1 MKTLLLKP
9 FERYSEK
16 QLLLI
21 GFLAF
26 AVGIVLAKLFNTHFD
41 GVLDTHFSDNVSW
54 AQSAFNNSVNVIVLT
69 LMLFLA
75 GKIINRKT
83 RLVDLLAAVLIARIP
98 FYPLVFCNIGNKAF
112 SSGDQILKSMQYQT
126 SIPASTIVL
135 LVVIVVITLALLVW
149 SISLLYNG
157 YKVAVN
163 GKGAKAVVLFIV
175 AVFIAEIVS
184 KLVIFLGTNTIK

>member
-75 GKIINRKT
+75 GKIINR
-83 RLVDLLAAVLIARIP
+83 
-98 FYPLVFCNIGNKAF
+98 
-112 SSGDQILKSMQYQT
+112 
-126 SIPASTIVL
+126 
-135 LVVIVVITLALLVW
+135 
-149 SISLLYNG
+149 
-157 YKVAVN
+157 
-163 GKGAKAVVLFIV
+163 
-175 AVFIAEIVS
+175 
-184 KLVIFLGTNTIK
+184 